1 MLGGGHGVKLI
12 RLARVVSES
21 PCPGGIVRASVLTAG
36 LLALAAPALAQHAA
50 APDSVTASRE
60 RFARE
65 VLADI
70 AGREN
75 LPADSVFRNIKVLK
89 GVPAGRLV
97 RMMDMG
103 YGRSLGVS
111 CDHCHN
117 TVEWESDEKR
127 PKEIARQMM
136 GMVGTINRDLLSKI
150 ENLES
155 ERPVVNCTTC
165 HRGSIKPALDL

>member
-1 MLGGGHGVKLI
+1 M
-12 RLARVVSES
+12 
-21 PCPGGIVRASVLTAG
+21 RASALTAC
-36 LLALAAPALAQHAA
+36 LLTIAGHAWAQAAP

-60 RFARE
+60 RFVRE
-65 VLADI
+65 VLASI

-75 LPADSVFRNIKVLK
+75 LPADSVFRNIEVLK

-111 CDHCHN
+111 CDHCHD

-127 PKEIARQMM
+127 PKDVARQMM
-136 GMVGTINRDLLSKI
+136 AMVGTINRELLPKI
-150 ENLES
+150 EGIES

-165 HRGSIKPALDL
+165 HRGSTKPALNME